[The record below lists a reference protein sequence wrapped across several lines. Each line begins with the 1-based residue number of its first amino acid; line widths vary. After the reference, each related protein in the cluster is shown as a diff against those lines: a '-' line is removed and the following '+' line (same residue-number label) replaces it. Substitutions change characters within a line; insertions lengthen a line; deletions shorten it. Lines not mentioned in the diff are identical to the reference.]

1 MILFIHSQ
9 SPEQW
14 VGMQSKKNRSQSSEN
29 KWAQCF
35 FHLVLNLE
43 LIAECYRFPLR
54 AATHSSSSHLW
65 SSPSLMGTSSR
76 TARECQMRWEHKQMQ
91 WHYHVVFMQWF
102 QLGLLYTH
110 VISWV
115 AEAIWGLRSVKRTTF
130 CVSTYELALP
140 LHSCLLCSCTC
151 LWILP
156 WLAASWPKSLF
167 AGTSVCL
174 HWYWGCQEQLHQIMS
189 NLVASPRMS
198 LLSPR
203 CVKLLEVC
211 HFFLLSFIQHV
222 SALFGVELHNKF
234 SYAWSPCVP
243 LFPLRAIILCANTE
257 DVEPVSGV
265 SGPKGSKRCCH

>member
-1 MILFIHSQ
+1 MQRVTVVLLGSHVLPILWSFS
-9 SPEQW
+9 STVRALNSELECK
-14 VGMQSKKNRSQSSEN
+14 VKKNRSQSSEN

-130 CVSTYELALP
+130 CVSTY
-140 LHSCLLCSCTC
+140 
-151 LWILP
+151 
-156 WLAASWPKSLF
+156 
-167 AGTSVCL
+167 
-174 HWYWGCQEQLHQIMS
+174 
-189 NLVASPRMS
+189 
-198 LLSPR
+198 
-203 CVKLLEVC
+203 
-211 HFFLLSFIQHV
+211 
-222 SALFGVELHNKF
+222 
-234 SYAWSPCVP
+234 
-243 LFPLRAIILCANTE
+243 
-257 DVEPVSGV
+257 
-265 SGPKGSKRCCH
+265 